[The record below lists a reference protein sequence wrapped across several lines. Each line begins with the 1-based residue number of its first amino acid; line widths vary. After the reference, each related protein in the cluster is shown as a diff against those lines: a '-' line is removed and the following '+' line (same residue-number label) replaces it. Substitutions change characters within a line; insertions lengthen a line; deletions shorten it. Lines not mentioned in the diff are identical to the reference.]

1 MKKPLFTSKI
11 KTILVAAVALAILT
25 TQGQVELPCVGQSG
39 GRLAQTGWCKWEE

>member
-25 TQGQVELPCVGQSG
+25 TVAVAVSG
-39 GRLAQTGWCKWEE
+39 GTAPGQ

>member
-25 TQGQVELPCVGQSG
+25 TVAVAVSG
-39 GRLAQTGWCKWEE
+39 GTARGRMWWAPCSRL

>member
-25 TQGQVELPCVGQSG
+25 TVAVAVSG
-39 GRLAQTGWCKWEE
+39 GTARGHHVVGTLLSPL